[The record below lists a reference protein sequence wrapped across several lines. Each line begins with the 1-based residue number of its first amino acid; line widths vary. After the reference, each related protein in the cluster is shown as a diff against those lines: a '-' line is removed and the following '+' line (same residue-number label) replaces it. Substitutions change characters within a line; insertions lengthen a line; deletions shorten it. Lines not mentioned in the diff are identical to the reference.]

1 MNNILIKGG
10 IIMEEITLETILET
24 IVISATVSI
33 TFCVLD
39 SILRR
44 RY

>member
-1 MNNILIKGG
+1 
-10 IIMEEITLETILET
+10 MEEITLETIV
-24 IVISATVSI
+24 ISAVISATVSI